1 MGFICSQ
8 EELPSISTS
17 RRKVIKQVPISRPA
31 EPTFDEAALQQQR
44 EAQEAEA
51 AMYNSTRLLPTI
63 HDPKIFSV
71 RVRVSFCVVLFI
83 CSVVLRCRLFSL

>member
-1 MGFICSQ
+1 MSVICSQ
-8 EELPSISTS
+8 EELPSISAS
-17 RRKVIKQVPISRPA
+17 QRKVIKQVPISRTA
-31 EPTFDEAALQQQR
+31 KPTYDEATLQQQR

-71 RVRVSFCVVLFI
+71 RVRVTFCVVVFI
-83 CSVVLRCRLFSL
+83 CSVVLRCKLFSL